1 MYNLEALK
9 KGTYYE
15 FKLTD
20 GTFKYGTFIKEGLRR
35 QPRYADTYAAR
46 TIVIENN
53 GTRDVIFDTD
63 IESVQHTNQHNGG
76 YLKRKRI
83 NRRRK
88 STRGRKTTRGKKTTR
103 GRKSTRR
110 RR

>member
-53 GTRDVIFDTD
+53 HIVF
-63 IESVQHTNQHNGG
+63 
-76 YLKRKRI
+76 
-83 NRRRK
+83 
-88 STRGRKTTRGKKTTR
+88 
-103 GRKSTRR
+103 
-110 RR
+110 